1 MTYRWSVTSDAGTSG
16 GAASGSVAEAVEAS
30 LARAVTQAVREETLA
45 IKADLRRDTA
55 AALKGNRLPMAW
67 RSKVFPQGHDSV
79 DAAGWVEVRAS
90 AADIIGM
97 AMRGGV
103 IRAKGGKW
111 LAIPTRE
118 AGRFGLKRGAGG
130 FGVTTNSRGARE
142 RITPG
147 GFERRTGMKLRFVYD
162 SGRRA
167 FLVVDGAQLN
177 RGIAGAYRGRG
188 RGSKLYGPAG
198 RTFVVFILVPQ
209 VTVPK
214 RMDPDEIVAA
224 SRARFGGR
232 VSRHWKE

>member
-1 MTYRWSVTSDAGTSG
+1 MSFGVKVEVPEIAK
-16 GAASGSVAEAVEAS
+16 AVERN
-30 LARAVTQAVREETLA
+30 LARTNTLAVREETSA
-45 IKADLRRDTA
+45 IKADLRQDTA
-55 AALKGNRLPMAW
+55 AAFRGNRLPMAW
-67 RSKVFPQGHDSV
+67 RSKVFPETGDSM

-90 AADIIGM
+90 AADIIGL
-97 AMRGGV
+97 AMKGGTIKARGGT
-103 IRAKGGKW
+103 W

-147 GFERRTGMKLRFVYD
+147 GFERRTGLKLRFVYE

-188 RGSKLYGPAG
+188 RGSKLYGPSG

-214 RMDPDEIVAA
+214 RMDPARIIAA
-224 SRARFGGR
+224 SKARFPGR
-232 VSRHWKE
+232 VSRIWKG